1 MNSNPA
7 LGLIGFWMML
17 QLAATLAILIGG
29 IYALYCLGRAS
40 AGLDRMASAMEVWVE
55 QQRAASTPSLPG
67 SSTPTP
73 LSTRID
79 SSALSSSAPGSI
91 LTSPAGNIASASTPI
106 APESSEQS
114 TRITP

>member
-40 AGLDRMASAMEVWVE
+40 AGLDRMASAMEAWVE
-55 QQRAASTPSLPG
+55 QQRAASTPLLPG
-67 SSTPTP
+67 SPASPP
-73 LSTRID
+73 LPTRID
-79 SSALSSSAPGSI
+79 SSALSSSAPGPTV
-91 LTSPAGNIASASTPI
+91 TSHGGNIAPASTPI
-106 APESSEQS
+106 APESSGQS
-114 TRITP
+114 ARITL